1 MDFNINGILEEGVDL
16 DEFGF
21 EGSFRENNPWY
32 RFHRI
37 GDHAVYGEWYMYTPK
52 VKEDPKTVEEELS
65 IVLEKMKSQIVY
77 AASKSTHLKE
87 EDYASYVAEW
97 VMDRISKFGVETKEE
112 INGFFMQLLQDI
124 NRYRA
129 HNGYAISIKDQFFS
143 DFNKVYNYIENNP
156 HISRK
161 DVENFVYDM
170 DMKYKTKNR
179 DRDREYLLSFVD
191 ANIFNSK
198 ARLVMQNRS
207 LSEISEIDYENC
219 FAMIKELTN
228 GEYKDSSIKGF
239 IDKFINRE
247 DEFYLSSTDYGIK
260 YTILSNKNIV
270 PYFKDMYGKDYNME
284 EIPSKI
290 EAAQFFLNIT
300 ENNLAYKIDSDEIA
314 KNAFVLQ
321 IKTTSSEIDLF
332 KGDYKKSYL
341 YRKACNAGN
350 KVFKKYNKTN
360 PFPHLSKEETSYS
373 YVGQK
378 NTNRYGM
385 EQKIVAYRGTNDI
398 DVLIKDKETDKYYLV
413 SGCKY
418 EQFKRRGNLLLHSKY
433 IELDPTIA
441 SMISKASPNKEGNN
455 QVRDDM
461 DIEEDLDR

>member
-1 MDFNINGILEEGVDL
+1 MDVNINRILEEEIEP
-16 DEFGF
+16 DEF
-21 EGSFRENNPWY
+21 ESQFRENSPWY

-37 GDHAVYGEWYMYTPK
+37 EDHTVYGEWYMYTPK
-52 VKEDPKTVEEELS
+52 VKEDPKNAEEELS
-65 IVLEKMKSQIVY
+65 VVLEKVESQIVY

-112 INGFFMQLLQDI
+112 IDGFSIQLMQDI

-129 HNGYAISIKDQFFS
+129 HNGYAIPIKDQFFS
-143 DFNKVYNYIENNP
+143 DFNKVYNYIEDNSY
-156 HISRK
+156 ISRK
-161 DVENFVYDM
+161 DVEHFVYNL

-179 DRDREYLLSFVD
+179 TRDREYLLSFVD
-191 ANIFNSK
+191 ANIFNNNT
-198 ARLVMQNRS
+198 RLVTKSRS

-228 GEYKDSSIKGF
+228 GEYKDSSIKAF
-239 IDKFINRE
+239 IDKFINKN
-247 DEFYLSSTDYGIK
+247 DETYLSSSDYGIK
-260 YTILSNKNIV
+260 YTILSNKNV
-270 PYFKDMYGKDYNME
+270 APYFQNMYGKDYKME
-284 EIPSKI
+284 EIPSKM

-300 ENNLAYKIDSDEIA
+300 ENNLAHKTDPDEIA
-314 KNAFVLQ
+314 KNAFALQ

-341 YRKACNAGN
+341 YRKVCNAGN

-378 NTNRYGM
+378 NTNIYGM
-385 EQKIVAYRGTNDI
+385 EQKIVAYRGTKDI
-398 DVLIKDKETDKYYLV
+398 DVLIKDKEVDKYYLV

-418 EQFKRRGNLLLHSKY
+418 EQFKRRGNLMLHSKY

-441 SMISKASPNKEGNN
+441 SMISKNIGSKEDPD
-455 QVRDDM
+455 QVKENVDL
-461 DIEEDLDR
+461 EEELDR